1 MQACARDHSYRAPTG
16 ARISPEVTT
25 RKSGFRVHIS
35 DSDIQMR
42 RSRACIKRPKF
53 QGFTR
58 VAIGSITT
66 LCPPR
71 RARSSGSFLESWKRV
86 ASLLTTQSSSRL
98 HPISL
103 SWHAAPKSSHSE
115 CRGAH
120 GKDQSLMSWGDGDR
134 RATLSSFPTAN
145 VEGLKH

>member
-1 MQACARDHSYRAPTG
+1 MPACARDHSYRAPTG
-16 ARISPEVTT
+16 ARISPEATT
-25 RKSGFRVHIS
+25 RKSGSRVHIS

-42 RSRACIKRPKF
+42 GSRAFIKRPKF

-71 RARSSGSFLESWKRV
+71 RARSSGSFLESWNRV
-86 ASLLTTQSSSRL
+86 ASLLTTQSSRRL

-120 GKDQSLMSWGDGDR
+120 GKDQNLVSWGDWAKEGD
-134 RATLSSFPTAN
+134 ALEFSHC
-145 VEGLKH
+145 EC